1 MGRPDPTKYKAPVQ
15 AARASQPPP
24 TENTSKLNS
33 TLIGRGGRENDASP
47 ALGCGYSKVEP
58 RLPGGCRL
66 LCTEVLDAHAALSSP
81 IRAGDFG
88 QVSLY
93 LLSELARDPLDLSL
107 KSRESKRRAV

>member
-1 MGRPDPTKYKAPVQ
+1 MGRPDPAKYRAPVQ
-15 AARASQPPP
+15 AARASQSSP

-33 TLIGRGGRENDASP
+33 TLVGRGRRENDASP
-47 ALGCGYSKVEP
+47 ALGYGYSKVEP
-58 RLPGGCRL
+58 RLQGGCRL
-66 LCTEVLDAHAALSSP
+66 LCTEVLDAYAALSSP

-93 LLSELARDPLDLSL
+93 LLSELTRDPLDLSL